1 MDGNNPFSS
10 YPSSRER
17 ECGHFD
23 ESRTGPLAQHGR
35 EFPTR
40 LPVMLTKPSD
50 AKALLPGPES
60 QLHVAFCC
68 HNQFHGM
75 WSIRTLV
82 FYPLWWY
89 PSLPQVRLRQ
99 RLASTPEEG
108 ERWAK
113 GLHDTHDCLLAER
126 EHQTVLFVLL
136 LVAVHGKD
144 FSFCIPALF
153 EAMMELYT
161 FLSKYF
167 RDK

>member
-10 YPSSRER
+10 CPSSRER

-23 ESRTGPLAQHGR
+23 ESRTGPLAQQGN
-35 EFPTR
+35 FPR
-40 LPVMLTKPSD
+40 GFLSCLQSQVMPRPCYQAPNHSCMLPSAATTSSM
-50 AKALLPGPES
+50 ACEALGHLCFIP
-60 QLHVAFCC
+60 
-68 HNQFHGM
+68 
-75 WSIRTLV
+75 
-82 FYPLWWY
+82 WWY
-89 PSLPQVRLRQ
+89 PSLPRVRLRQ

>member
-10 YPSSRER
+10 CPSSRER

-82 FYPLWWY
+82 FYPVMISFFT
-89 PSLPQVRLRQ
+89 PSKAATETGEHTWGRRAMGKG
-99 RLASTPEEG
+99 ASWHT
-108 ERWAK
+108 R
-113 GLHDTHDCLLAER
+113 
-126 EHQTVLFVLL
+126 L
-136 LVAVHGKD
+136 LVGWTRASNSTLCAALGSSPWERLFLLHPCLVWSNDGIVHV
-144 FSFCIPALF
+144 SV
-153 EAMMELYT
+153 
-161 FLSKYF
+161 
-167 RDK
+167 